1 MGHYVCVFAGVNKSG
16 KQSTR
21 KQVSLKRMLAEQE
34 LSVRLSH
41 GSLLINTKS
50 SVRSDKGNGNETKKR
65 TLISDQMFQ
74 TLGNNSHT
82 AKANGYYNS
91 DLRHRHKSLISRFS
105 KMCQKFG
112 LFSFRNL
119 TWPVDEVTVA
129 QSGDFHSLQKQHSG
143 RDVRFHN
150 MRLCLRRKLS
160 LLWVQTETLAW
171 GRKPLI

>member
-74 TLGNNSHT
+74 KLGNNSHT

-91 DLRHRHKSLISRFS
+91 DRSA
-105 KMCQKFG
+105 
-112 LFSFRNL
+112 
-119 TWPVDEVTVA
+119 T
-129 QSGDFHSLQKQHSG
+129 
-143 RDVRFHN
+143 
-150 MRLCLRRKLS
+150 
-160 LLWVQTETLAW
+160 QTQE
-171 GRKPLI
+171 PYFQV